1 MPIERERQREMLE
14 AWDNMWTDCVLH
26 LLLLLPAAAALLDSL
41 SHGGKKKKRRE
52 KGRSHHMVDEAGTTG
67 PSTLFYFFFFFILSR
82 YCCYEFP
89 KERRKKREKI
99 LMWDNPHVS
108 HESPATCVVVVVAID
123 RPTTAT
129 HHLKNVAHSEHDKRR
144 HRLSGNAVVHDCQ
157 QTSTFTFFLL
167 LLLLLL
173 QYKKKRYNV
182 CIISDHSSLRPSLE
196 TGTKRHERWKE
207 VRRRTYP
214 GIPYKSYNRR
224 QLLNHCDAMCV
235 CNIWC
240 I

>member
-1 MPIERERQREMLE
+1 MDVERTVTTLCVFAVDVMQSNWYPSNQNIVDQIPSIEIALHAHRERERQREMLE

-67 PSTLFYFFFFFILSR
+67 PSTLFNFFFFFILSR

-89 KERRKKREKI
+89 KERRKKKREKI

-173 QYKKKRYNV
+173 QYKKN
-182 CIISDHSSLRPSLE
+182 D
-196 TGTKRHERWKE
+196 TT
-207 VRRRTYP
+207 
-214 GIPYKSYNRR
+214 
-224 QLLNHCDAMCV
+224 CV
-235 CNIWC
+235 
-240 I
+240 